1 MKAIIIT
8 VLSIL
13 LTAVLVIGNIH
24 WGNVKTSSLN
34 NISNS
39 PSSSVNN
46 IDSDYYLKF
55 ASAWPEDSQ
64 KQLESAINN
73 DDTYHILLLGSE
85 SIGNLDLGLMSNLRE
100 ALINTYDKYVS
111 IDSMV
116 FNETTSNYVL
126 NGDTE
131 TLIDEKPDMII
142 FEPFLLS
149 DNNIIDINTTLTN
162 LSTII
167 KETKEQLPNV
177 TFILQPANPIYN
189 ASLYPTQ
196 VAALKEYAES
206 ENITYLDH
214 WKDWPEGDSN
224 KILDYINQDGTP
236 NKKGYEIW
244 SNYITDFLI
253 SE

>member
-13 LTAVLVIGNIH
+13 LTAVLVVGNIH
-24 WGNVKTSSLN
+24 WGNVKTSSFN
-34 NISNS
+34 NIVNS
-39 PSSSVNN
+39 PASSVNN

-64 KQLESAINN
+64 KQLEIAINN
-73 DDTYHILLLGSE
+73 ENTYQILLLGSE
-85 SIGNLDLGLMSNLRE
+85 SIGNFKLGLMPNLKK
-100 ALINTYDKYVS
+100 AITNTYDKYVS
-111 IDSMV
+111 IEGIV
-116 FNETTSNYVL
+116 YNETTTNYL
-126 NGDTE
+126 SSDE
-131 TLIDEKPDMII
+131 TNVVIEKKPDMII
-142 FEPFLLS
+142 FEPFILS
-149 DNNIIDINTTLTN
+149 DNNIIDINTTLSN

-167 KETKEQLPNV
+167 NKIKEQLPNV

-214 WKDWPEGDSN
+214 WKDWPKGDSN
-224 KILDYINQDGTP
+224 EILDYINQDGTP

-244 SNYITDFLI
+244 SNYITNFLI